1 MISLRAAIV
10 RAAIKI
16 YTYPYRKRFASL
28 SRSIALKIVRFYIK
42 QIFIEARG
50 AAERRFSL

>member
-10 RAAIKI
+10 RAAIRI

-50 AAERRFSL
+50 SAERRFSL